1 MPTQTNEDVEKYVRQ
16 YLAIREI
23 LKKLDDAHDEARK
36 EWVDEHNKLT
46 GLLQAFMDAHG
57 ADSIK
62 TSEGTCYNSTRYSA
76 SLADPQAF
84 MNYVIEHSQW
94 DLIDRKANATACRD
108 FTAEKG
114 APPPGVN
121 LSSLR
126 TVGVR
131 RPTR

>member
-1 MPTQTNEDVEKYVRQ
+1 MSIQTNEDVEKRVKQYISIRDLLKAMDDDHEKRRQ
-16 YLAIREI
+16 SL
-23 LKKLDDAHDEARK
+23 
-36 EWVDEHNKLT
+36 VDLHNELT

-62 TSEGTCYNSTRYSA
+62 TAEGTCYNSTRYSA
-76 SLADPQAF
+76 SLADAQAF
-84 MNYVIEHSQW
+84 MNYVIQNKKWE
-94 DLIDRKANATACRD
+94 LIDRKANATACRD
-108 FTAEKG
+108 FTAETG

-121 LSSLR
+121 LSSIR